1 MEVIDRKILIFVEFL
16 CKRGDTMSINLLE
29 FIKSLPV
36 RSHQN
41 YGVAVGFDTIYR
53 ELEHQNGFDNKD
65 VLEMKLIELEN
76 VGYLNMHR
84 DINGVIT
91 AVSI

>member
-1 MEVIDRKILIFVEFL
+1 
-16 CKRGDTMSINLLE
+16 MSINLLE

-36 RSHQN
+36 RMHQN

-53 ELEHQNGFDNKD
+53 ELEQQNGFDSKD
-65 VLEMKLIELEN
+65 MLVMKLIELEK

-84 DINGVIT
+84 DINGAIL

>member
-1 MEVIDRKILIFVEFL
+1 
-16 CKRGDTMSINLLE
+16 MSINLLE

-36 RSHQN
+36 RTHQN
-41 YGVAVGFDTIYR
+41 YGAAVDFDTIYHG
-53 ELEHQNGFDNKD
+53 LEHLNGFDSKD
-65 VLEMKLIELEN
+65 MLEMKLIELEK

-84 DINGVIT
+84 DINGAIT